1 MAKKLG
7 LPWRIMRAVN
17 RRSIGVGTAKRPG
30 PAVLFL
36 ITTGRK
42 SGLPRTTPLQYEEID
57 GAYYVGSARGREG
70 DWFRNLEKNPAV
82 EVELKGN
89 RFHARAE
96 AVTDPVRI
104 ADFLEYRLKHHPV
117 MMRLML
123 PFQGLSPFAG
133 RTDLERAA
141 AKGLAIVILR
151 KTG

>member
-1 MAKKLG
+1 MAKKLS

-17 RRSIGVGTAKRPG
+17 RKSLSFGTAKRPG

-36 ITTGRK
+36 TTIGRK

-70 DWFRNLEKNPAV
+70 DWFRNIEKNPAV
-82 EVELKGN
+82 EVDVKGL
-89 RFHARAE
+89 RFPARAE

-104 ADFLEYRLKHHPV
+104 ADFLEYRLKRHPV

-133 RTDLERAA
+133 RKDLEKAA
-141 AKGLAIVILR
+141 AKSIAIAILR

>member
-1 MAKKLG
+1 MAKKLS

-17 RRSIGVGTAKRPG
+17 RRSIGFGTAKRPG

-57 GAYYVGSARGREG
+57 GVFFIASARGRNA
-70 DWFRNLEKNPAV
+70 DWIRNLEKNPAA
-82 EVELKGN
+82 EVDLKGN
-89 RFHARAE
+89 RFNAQAE
-96 AVTDPVRI
+96 VVTDPVRI

-117 MMRLML
+117 MMRIML

-133 RTDLERAA
+133 RKDLEKAA
-141 AKGLAIVILR
+141 AKGITMAILR
-151 KTG
+151 RTV